1 MPANVVGNTFSTGF
15 ISINISNFMVKRGN
29 PFLQGCRFLQF
40 FMNNPSGSTFPK
52 KPPEVKKNLYVC
64 HLIFKPKT
72 FKMKKLLPVVA
83 LLVLFSA
90 CKGKKDEKKP
100 EETTPPANTEQ
111 TTTPPPSTET
121 TPPATSGVPTFSDPD
136 VQKFANEYGAFMAEY
151 KNGMKDPA
159 KMADLAKNLQ
169 EWSKK
174 ATEIGTKLAS
184 KPDEAQKWAAWVME
198 LSKSM
203 MPSTPK

>member
-1 MPANVVGNTFSTGF
+1 MKKKA
-15 ISINISNFMVKRGN
+15 
-29 PFLQGCRFLQF
+29 RF
-40 FMNNPSGSTFPK
+40 TRI
-52 KPPEVKKNLYVC
+52 
-64 HLIFKPKT
+64 IFKIKT
-72 FKMKKLLPVVA
+72 IKMKKLLPVVA
-83 LLVLFSA
+83 LFVLFSA

-100 EETTPPANTEQ
+100 DETTPPANTEQ

-121 TPPATSGVPTFSDPD
+121 TPPSTSGVPTFSDPD

-159 KMADLAKNLQ
+159 KMAELAKNLQ

-174 ATEIGTKLAS
+174 ASEIGIKLAS